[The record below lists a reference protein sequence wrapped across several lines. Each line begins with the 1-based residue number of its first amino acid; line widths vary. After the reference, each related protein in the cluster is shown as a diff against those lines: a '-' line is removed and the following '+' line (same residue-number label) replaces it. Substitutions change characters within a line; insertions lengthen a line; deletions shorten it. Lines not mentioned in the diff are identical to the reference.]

1 MRYIHIVAELH
12 KDDKG
17 RYLLIDDS
25 GKSVKIYDMIDL
37 VMYICKFFKGM
48 Q

>member
-1 MRYIHIVAELH
+1 MRYIHIDAELH
-12 KDDKG
+12 EDDKG

-25 GKSVKIYDMIDL
+25 GKPVRIYDTIDL

>member
-1 MRYIHIVAELH
+1 MRYIHIDAELH

-17 RYLLIDDS
+17 RYVLINDT
-25 GKSVKIYDMIDL
+25 GKSVRVYDTIDL